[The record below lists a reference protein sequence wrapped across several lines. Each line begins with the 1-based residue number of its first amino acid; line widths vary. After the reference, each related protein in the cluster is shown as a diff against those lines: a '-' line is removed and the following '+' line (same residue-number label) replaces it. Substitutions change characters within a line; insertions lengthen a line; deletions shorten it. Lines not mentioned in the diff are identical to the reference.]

1 MYSKVN
7 YTVVGV
13 FVLLFGI
20 GVVWFAFWL
29 GKYGMEDEY
38 YTYKLEMSDSV
49 SGLSEDAD
57 VMLRGVDIGRVTKIQ
72 INPKNSYNFV

>member
-49 SGLSEDAD
+49 S
-57 VMLRGVDIGRVTKIQ
+57 
-72 INPKNSYNFV
+72 